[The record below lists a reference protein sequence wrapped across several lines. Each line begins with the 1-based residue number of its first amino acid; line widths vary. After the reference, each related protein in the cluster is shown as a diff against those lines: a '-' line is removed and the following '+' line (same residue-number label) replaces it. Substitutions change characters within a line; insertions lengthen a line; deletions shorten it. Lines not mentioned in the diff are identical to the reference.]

1 MRANDHGTGGN
12 LQSVLFVCTGNIFRS
27 VTAEYAL
34 KARLGSDM
42 SHVISSA
49 GIDVK
54 PQSMHAWVQARL
66 REKGA
71 DLTTHIP
78 RRLTRELVE
87 SADLVIAMGRNHQ
100 LFVREQFGRDVPLFN
115 QVCLGHD
122 QPIVLGDRY
131 HLGHGTSPSFSP
143 LLTRFYDTDCQRR
156 FILGLDRTFFLHL
169 LAAVS
174 GIASS
179 IGAILKYVLYFP
191 QYPLQIDF
199 AE

>member
-34 KARLGSDM
+34 KACLSPDT

-78 RRLTRELVE
+78 RRLTRELVQG
-87 SADLVIAMGRNHQ
+87 ADLVIAMGRNHQ
-100 LFVREQFGRDVPLFN
+100 LFVREQFGCDAPLFN

-122 QPIVLGDRY
+122 QPILDLHEVMPDWETD
-131 HLGHGTSPSFSP
+131 HGRAAAYVCSVIDIIWAAAPA
-143 LLTRFYDTDCQRR
+143 LLSRLR
-156 FILGLDRTFFLHL
+156 
-169 LAAVS
+169 
-174 GIASS
+174 
-179 IGAILKYVLYFP
+179 
-191 QYPLQIDF
+191 
-199 AE
+199 

>member
-78 RRLTRELVE
+78 RRLTWSKVPTSSLQWGETTSSSFENNLGATFLCLIRSVSVTISRLC
-87 SADLVIAMGRNHQ
+87 SVIDIIWATA
-100 LFVREQFGRDVPLFN
+100 PA
-115 QVCLGHD
+115 
-122 QPIVLGDRY
+122 
-131 HLGHGTSPSFSP
+131 
-143 LLTRFYDTDCQRR
+143 LLSRLR
-156 FILGLDRTFFLHL
+156 
-169 LAAVS
+169 
-174 GIASS
+174 
-179 IGAILKYVLYFP
+179 
-191 QYPLQIDF
+191 
-199 AE
+199 